1 MNSGFRNGFNAA
13 GQRAAARKL
22 YSSVRAS
29 DELLMTTSDSLGA
42 QTKLVQTRAFVRI
55 KLHTPSHPPWNFD
68 FLIVKSTTPLP
79 LPGGGRS
86 ARRSGG
92 RNAAG
97 ATPMAQYK
105 RRPSP
110 IPLRRWLGGEARH
123 NSGQP
128 RAT

>member
-55 KLHTPSHPPWNFD
+55 KLDTPSHPPLEFR
-68 FLIVKSTTPLP
+68 FLNCEINDPAP
-79 LPGGGRS
+79 AARRGRS